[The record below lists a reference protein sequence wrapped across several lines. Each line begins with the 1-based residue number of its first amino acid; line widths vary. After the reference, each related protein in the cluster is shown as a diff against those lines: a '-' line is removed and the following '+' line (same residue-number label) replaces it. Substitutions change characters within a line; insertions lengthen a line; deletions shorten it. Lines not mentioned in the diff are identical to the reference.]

1 MKGLQIRLIIIIVL
15 CFSFRL
21 NAQISDL
28 LQAKLAQKVTSLE
41 FRDTEITNVLRLL
54 ARQNGLNIVISSQV
68 EGRVSIS
75 LWDVTIEDALKTIL
89 NAQGYH
95 YIIENDIIM
104 VKEFDKEIFG
114 EAKSKIF
121 RLNYIDAVDLM
132 ETLTPFL
139 TSKGEI
145 QVLNL
150 VKTEK
155 IEEKRSDILV
165 LRDIQE
171 NLDIISS
178 VIAELDI
185 AQEQFVIEVRLI
197 ETILGENQKFGF
209 DWPDNINVSMT
220 GADPSGTGDVD
231 LNSGLAAFSGF
242 PVNSKSFK
250 LGILTVDE
258 LNFTLDMLAQ
268 DEDSKL
274 ISNPKVTAINN
285 KKAMIRI
292 GTNIP
297 IPEVSRG
304 IGGDLITYK
313 EKQVDVKLE
322 VIPRIEPNNKI
333 NLTVHPSI
341 EEIIGYTGPG
351 EYPQPITSIREVQTC
366 VSVAPE
372 ETVVIGGMVKDNKS
386 TKSKKIW
393 FLGDIPL
400 IGELF
405 TSRTEEVKKTDL
417 LIFIT
422 PKLLKVKS

>member
-1 MKGLQIRLIIIIVL
+1 
-15 CFSFRL
+15 L
-21 NAQISDL
+21 NAQINDVLRS
-28 LQAKLAQKVTSLE
+28 KLDQKVTSLE
-41 FRDTEITNVLRLL
+41 FRDTEIKDVLRLL
-54 ARQNGLNIVISSQV
+54 ARQNGLNIVIGSQV
-68 EGRVSIS
+68 QGRISIS

-89 NAQGYH
+89 ISQGYH
-95 YIIENDIIM
+95 HIIENDIIM
-104 VKEFDKEIFG
+104 VKAFDKEVFG

-121 RLNYIDAVDLM
+121 RLNYIDAVNLV
-132 ETLTPFL
+132 ETLTPFI
-139 TSKGEI
+139 TTKGEI
-145 QVLNL
+145 QALNL

-155 IEEKRSDILV
+155 VEEKRSDILV
-165 LRDIQE
+165 VRDLQE
-171 NLDIISS
+171 NLDIIGSI
-178 VIAELDI
+178 IAELDI
-185 AQEQFVIEVRLI
+185 AQEQFIIEVRLI
-197 ETILGENQKFGF
+197 ETILNEDQKFGF
-209 DWPDNINVSMT
+209 DWPDNVRVSMT
-220 GADPSGTGDVD
+220 GADVTGTGDVD
-231 LNSGLAAFSGF
+231 LASGLAAYSGF

-250 LGILTVDE
+250 LGILTFDE

-322 VIPRIEPNNKI
+322 VIPRMEPDNKI

-341 EEIIGYTGPG
+341 EEIVGYTGPG
-351 EYPQPITSIREVQTC
+351 DYPQPITSIREVQTS
-366 VSVAPE
+366 VSVTPE
-372 ETVVIGGMVKDNKS
+372 ETVVIGGLVKDNKS
-386 TKSKKIW
+386 TISKKVW
-393 FLGDIPL
+393 LLGYIPL
-400 IGELF
+400 LGELF
-405 TSRTEEVKKTDL
+405 TNRTEEVKKTDL